1 MILLMKLTGK
11 ACFNPEEALKVLE
24 RLMEHQPHRGIY
36 SMTHPPTEVR
46 LERLLIA
53 MPEVVTA
60 LFASY

>member
-1 MILLMKLTGK
+1 MISLTKLIGK

-24 RLMEHQPHRGIY
+24 RLMEHQPRRDSY

-53 MPEVVTA
+53 MTEVVTD